1 MNDTEKLNIV
11 LEAGAAR
18 RDDRRRFLRQASSV
32 AVAAGATSLLAAC
45 GGGDDDASPTPTPT
59 SSVTPTPTSTATTA
73 IGDGDILNFA
83 LNLEYLEA
91 QFYSFAATG
100 AGLPATSLAAG
111 SAATGTPGTV
121 TGGAQ
126 VTFGDALVGQYAREI
141 AADERAHVDF
151 LRKTIGTTVVP
162 MPNINI
168 AGGATGAFTLAAR
181 AAGLVGPN
189 DSFDPYKDDNSFLL
203 AAYIFEDVGVTAY
216 KGAAPLLASKTFM
229 EAAAGLLAAE
239 AYHAAIIRTTLSRKG
254 LFTPSI
260 QISDARDS
268 LDGGIDRDQGIG
280 TSATDANI
288 VPTDSDGIAF
298 SRSAGQV
305 LNIVYLNRSV
315 TTSGGFF
322 PNGTNAANAFFK
334 TSAAS

>member
-45 GGGDDDASPTPTPT
+45 GGGDDDKATPTPTPT
-59 SSVTPTPTSTATTA
+59 SSVTPTPTSTATSA

-100 AGLPATSLAAG
+100 AGLPAASLAAG

-121 TGGAQ
+121 TGGKQ

-168 AGGATGAFTLAAR
+168 AGGAGGAFTAAAR
-181 AAGLVGPN
+181 AAGIVVD
-189 DSFDPYKDDNSFLL
+189 DSYDPYKDDNSFLL

-216 KGAAPLLASKTFM
+216 KGAAPLLRSKTFL

-239 AYHAAIIRTTLSRKG
+239 AYHSAIIRTTLSRKG
-254 LFTPSI
+254 LFVPAQ
-260 QISDARDS
+260 QISDARDG

-280 TSATDANI
+280 SSAADTNI
-288 VPTDSDGIAF
+288 VPTDGDGIAF
-298 SRSAGQV
+298 SRSPGQV
-305 LNIVYLNRSV
+305 LNIVYLNRTA

-322 PNGTNAANAFFK
+322 PNGVNAANPFFK